1 MSSSAQSDDGEAFP
15 PPAADDGQ
23 DDFPEPHN
31 DDFPEPHNDDF
42 PEPHGD
48 DDKDGI
54 DDATKPRSDFPA
66 PPGAD
71 DSAAK
76 DAAAAADAVTRRRQL
91 VDRSK
96 ELRQKRRA
104 SMKVSLQLRSL
115 NMQHGGKA
123 APSPRM
129 AAPRQ
134 RRAVLDHGTA
144 NKLTVK
150 HTGKDLDGREVNA
163 VERRRVGAVSNA
175 GSMLLKDAGAG
186 GEVGSEG
193 VEIAAN
199 PIGLANEYS
208 EQMLPDIGKGKYTY
222 AGGKTWFCVR
232 GTKKFFDCEK
242 RILALQMPKDIEPFA
257 GAEEDLPNEILCLE
271 VLRRDKERLHV
282 ATQVWLHGCAAQ
294 CSQPKSVVE
303 TVFSLCWLFLFA
315 SGKQSH
321 RHADGQA

>member
-1 MSSSAQSDDGEAFP
+1 MSTSAQSGDGEAFP
-15 PPAADDGQ
+15 PPSADDGQ
-23 DDFPEPHN
+23 DDFPEPQGDDFPEPQN
-31 DDFPEPHNDDF
+31 DDFPEPHNDDDDNVGVDGVAN
-42 PEPHGD
+42 PH
-48 DDKDGI
+48 
-54 DDATKPRSDFPA
+54 SDFPA
-66 PPGAD
+66 VPQAD
-71 DSAAK
+71 DSAEK
-76 DAAAAADAVTRRRQL
+76 DAAAAADAVARRRQF

-129 AAPRQ
+129 EAQRQ

-186 GEVGSEG
+186 GEVGTAES
-193 VEIAAN
+193 ADATAN
-199 PIGLANEYS
+199 PIGLVNEYS

-222 AGGKTWFCVR
+222 AGGKTWFRVR

-242 RILALQMPKDIEPFA
+242 RRLAQQMPKDVEPFT
-257 GAEEDLPNEILCLE
+257 GTEEDLPNDVLCLE

-282 ATQVWLHGCAAQ
+282 ATQVGLSAN
-294 CSQPKSVVE
+294 V
-303 TVFSLCWLFLFA
+303 TVLTA
-315 SGKQSH
+315 
-321 RHADGQA
+321 